1 MPTPDLILIPT
12 SFERDHLLADPGLS
26 AALSAAQTEVAVC
39 GFGPIAAAASTARLL
54 STRRTKWVI
63 LAGIAGSYGSELPL
77 GSAWQVERVG
87 SWGIGVG
94 SGSDFRLGWELGWN
108 QVSSPTTAPKMPM
121 TNPGAGIS
129 GVGISG
135 VGISGVGISGV
146 GSLESG
152 EVIPLYTAP
161 LVRGGPNAGLSLT
174 CTAASN
180 SAADCELRRRNFP
193 QAVFEEMEGF
203 GVALACLE
211 HQKATGQAIA
221 SGMVRGVSN
230 VAGDRNKA
238 HWQIAPA
245 LAAVAELLLQILTQ
259 DSAPVLSS

>member
-12 SFERDHLLADPGLS
+12 SFERDHLFADPGLS

-121 TNPGAGIS
+121 TNPGA
-129 GVGISG
+129 
-135 VGISGVGISGV
+135 GISGVGISGV

>member
-77 GSAWQVERVG
+77 GSAWQVERVA

-121 TNPGAGIS
+121 TNPGA
-129 GVGISG
+129 
-135 VGISGVGISGV
+135 GISGVGISGV

>member
-12 SFERDHLLADPGLS
+12 SFERDHLFADPGLS

-121 TNPGAGIS
+121 TNPGA
-129 GVGISG
+129 GISG

>member
-1 MPTPDLILIPT
+1 
-12 SFERDHLLADPGLS
+12 
-26 AALSAAQTEVAVC
+26 
-39 GFGPIAAAASTARLL
+39 
-54 STRRTKWVI
+54 
-63 LAGIAGSYGSELPL
+63 
-77 GSAWQVERVG
+77 
-87 SWGIGVG
+87 
-94 SGSDFRLGWELGWN
+94 
-108 QVSSPTTAPKMPM
+108 MPM
-121 TNPGAGIS
+121 TNPGA
-129 GVGISG
+129 
-135 VGISGVGISGV
+135 GISGV

-193 QAVFEEMEGF
+193 QAVVEEMEGF

-230 VAGDRNKA
+230 FAGDRNKA

>member
-12 SFERDHLLADPGLS
+12 SFERDQLLADPGLS
-26 AALSAAQTEVAVC
+26 AALSATQTEVAVC

-54 STRRTKWVI
+54 TTRRTKWVI
-63 LAGIAGSYGSELPL
+63 LAGIAGSYGPELPL

-121 TNPGAGIS
+121 TSP
-129 GVGISG
+129 GVGIP
-135 VGISGVGISGV
+135 GV
-146 GSLESG
+146 GSPESG

-193 QAVFEEMEGF
+193 QAVVEEMEGF

-230 VAGDRNKA
+230 FAGDRNKA

>member
-77 GSAWQVERVG
+77 GSAWQVERVA

-121 TNPGAGIS
+121 TNP
-129 GVGISG
+129 
-135 VGISGVGISGV
+135 GVGISGV

>member
-77 GSAWQVERVG
+77 GSAWQVERVA

-121 TNPGAGIS
+121 TNP

>member
-1 MPTPDLILIPT
+1 
-12 SFERDHLLADPGLS
+12 
-26 AALSAAQTEVAVC
+26 
-39 GFGPIAAAASTARLL
+39 
-54 STRRTKWVI
+54 
-63 LAGIAGSYGSELPL
+63 
-77 GSAWQVERVG
+77 
-87 SWGIGVG
+87 
-94 SGSDFRLGWELGWN
+94 FRLGWELGWN

-121 TNPGAGIS
+121 TNPGAGISGVGIS

>member
-121 TNPGAGIS
+121 TNP
-129 GVGISG
+129 G

>member
-135 VGISGVGISGV
+135 VG
-146 GSLESG
+146 SLESG

>member
-135 VGISGVGISGV
+135 VGISGVG
-146 GSLESG
+146 SLESG